1 MVPGHFRRPHSTGAA
16 GIRRNRLR
24 CGTPV
29 RAVEKDTGGG
39 ERKEEKIR
47 ERQYGFFITFTVK
60 TAAA

>member
-24 CGTPV
+24 CRPSV

-47 ERQYGFFITFTVK
+47 ERQYGFLLPLR
-60 TAAA
+60 

>member
-16 GIRRNRLR
+16 GTEPSSLSA
-24 CGTPV
+24 PV
-29 RAVEKDTGGG
+29 RAVEKDTGGE

>member
-16 GIRRNRLR
+16 GLR
-24 CGTPV
+24 CGPPV

>member
-1 MVPGHFRRPHSTGAA
+1 
-16 GIRRNRLR
+16 
-24 CGTPV
+24 V
-29 RAVEKDTGGG
+29 RAVEKDTGGE

>member
-1 MVPGHFRRPHSTGAA
+1 
-16 GIRRNRLR
+16 
-24 CGTPV
+24 V